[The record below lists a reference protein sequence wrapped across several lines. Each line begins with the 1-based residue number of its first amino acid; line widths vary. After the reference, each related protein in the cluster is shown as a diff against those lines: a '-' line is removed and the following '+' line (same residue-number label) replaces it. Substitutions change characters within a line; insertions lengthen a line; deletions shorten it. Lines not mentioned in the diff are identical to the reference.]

1 LVRWLGRVG
10 VVRNDDG
17 LIVGALSLQLPGDT
31 AAYASLSRESS
42 VDTYNPLDSSSVSVS
57 SFAGE
62 GYMHHKRRTPDGDEE
77 SQPSSACCCPA
88 EYSQLGLFNALRFRY
103 KHAIITDHVCTPG
116 EAYVDFL
123 CVMESAQREGVGSR
137 LMQWAEL
144 SAEQL
149 GCGRIAL
156 SVWGAKEK
164 SKYFYGNLGIN
175 AICGHIPAYMVS
187 HLFVR
192 LCSN

>member
-1 LVRWLGRVG
+1 MIFLIRWLGRVG
-10 VVRNDDG
+10 VVKDESG
-17 LIVGALSLQLPGDT
+17 HIVGALSLQLPGDT

-42 VDTYNPLDSSSVSVS
+42 SDTYNPLDVSTVSVS

-62 GYMHHKRRTPDGDEE
+62 GYMHHKRRTPGGDDVEA
-77 SQPSSACCCPA
+77 QIPGDCCVTFCTPHF
-88 EYSQLGLFNALRFRY
+88 SQLGFFNSLRFRY

-123 CVMESAQREGVGSR
+123 CVKESAQREGVGSR
-137 LMQWAEL
+137 LMQWAEV

-156 SVWGAKEK
+156 SAWGPRERHF
-164 SKYFYGNLGIN
+164 SFYRNLGISW
-175 AICGHIPAYMVS
+175 AYIDCCMDK
-187 HLFVR
+187 
-192 LCSN
+192 

>member
-1 LVRWLGRVG
+1 MG
-10 VVRNDDG
+10 VVKDDNG
-17 LIVGALSLQLPGDT
+17 QIIGALSLQLPGDI
-31 AAYASLSRESS
+31 AAYESLSRQSS
-42 VDTYNPLDSSSVSVS
+42 VDTYNPLDVSSVSVS

-62 GYMHHKRRTPDGDEE
+62 GYMHYNHRVVGGDDIEAQVATDCC
-77 SQPSSACCCPA
+77 SCCPTHF
-88 EYSQLGLFNALRFRY
+88 SQLGIFNTLRFRY

-123 CVMESAQREGVGSR
+123 CVKESAQREGVGSR

-156 SVWGAKEK
+156 SVWGPRDRHFH
-164 SKYFYGNLGIN
+164 FYKNRGGPGCLL
-175 AICGHIPAYMVS
+175 CG
-187 HLFVR
+187 
-192 LCSN
+192 